1 MLSLAQCYRLNAF
14 FKYVFR
20 HLFKVGSFRRS
31 PLLPVLA
38 SALVLTACGFQLRG
52 SLDISQEL
60 SPILI
65 EQNSA
70 FELAREIKALLA
82 ANKVKF
88 IESEEQVGATKTNAR
103 LSLLNESKSRRVLS
117 VDGNGRAREYL
128 LGYTV
133 NFSIQIKQSKPSEDS
148 ISVKRSLLFD
158 PDAVLAV
165 TNESEI
171 LYKDMRRDVSRL
183 ILLKLQARSRNYSEN
198 ASGVRDKLVTDPG
211 SDKNSNTQ

>member
-1 MLSLAQCYRLNAF
+1 
-14 FKYVFR
+14 
-20 HLFKVGSFRRS
+20 
-31 PLLPVLA
+31 
-38 SALVLTACGFQLRG
+38 
-52 SLDISQEL
+52 EL
-60 SPILI
+60 SPVLI

-70 FELAREIKALLA
+70 FELAREIKVLLA
-82 ANKVKF
+82 VNKVKF
-88 IESEEQVGATKTNAR
+88 IESEEQGDTAKANAVKANAR

-165 TNESEI
+165 VNESEI

-198 ASGVRDKLVTDPG
+198 ASGVRDKPVADPV